1 MGYRSE
7 VRYLIMFYDKE
18 VYDEFKVK
26 VALDP
31 TFNEIRN
38 EFDVDDEKCLI
49 TFHSDWSKWYDSYP
63 DVQAH
68 QKLLEMADEFVEL
81 YPESIDWKF
90 CRIGEEIDDI
100 DIQSGGGMGFINDY
114 LHVSVAIDYDS
125 QNIRSGIELK
135 ENYER
140 EKAQQEV
147 SSNSG

>member
-7 VRYLIMFYDKE
+7 VRYLIMFYDRE
-18 VYDEFKVK
+18 VYSEFKVK

-31 TFNEIRN
+31 KFEEIRD
-38 EFDVDDEKCLI
+38 EFDMDDDKCMI
-49 TFHSDWSKWYDSYP
+49 NFHSDWSKWYEGYA

-68 QKLLEMADEFVEL
+68 HKLLEMADEFLEI
-81 YPESIDWKF
+81 YPEGLDWKF

-100 DIQSGGGMGFINDY
+100 DIQSGGSMGFIDDF
-114 LHVSVAIDYDS
+114 LHVSVSIDFDS

-135 ENYER
+135 EKYEQAR
-140 EKAQQEV
+140 KAEV

>member
-7 VRYLIMFYDKE
+7 VRYLVMFHDKE

-31 TFNEIRN
+31 TFDEIRN
-38 EFDVDDEKCLI
+38 EFDMNDDMCLI
-49 TFHSDWSKWYDSYP
+49 NFHADWCKWYDSYP
-63 DVQAH
+63 GVQAH
-68 QKLLEMADEFVEL
+68 QKLLEMADEFVGL

-100 DIQSGGGMGFINDY
+100 DIQSGGGMGFIENY
-114 LHVSVAIDYDS
+114 LNVSVVIDYDS

-135 ENYER
+135 EDYEKR
-140 EKAQQEV
+140 KAQQEV